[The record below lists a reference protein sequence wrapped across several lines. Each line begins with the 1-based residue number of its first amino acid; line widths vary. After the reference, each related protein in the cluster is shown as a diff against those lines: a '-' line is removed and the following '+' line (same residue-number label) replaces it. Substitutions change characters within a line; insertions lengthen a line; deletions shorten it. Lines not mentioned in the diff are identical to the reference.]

1 LPMGGGG
8 GLKMAKDIIAFYI
21 GGMGD
26 YYIELLTGF
35 GFGDDCKRI
44 DELYK
49 NKETRSQAS
58 AAVPDRMVEALTISG
73 DPQHCIEEL
82 KRRRQFGIDLP
93 ILNLPTN
100 MPYEMVEMYIR
111 GMAPR

>member
-1 LPMGGGG
+1 
-8 GLKMAKDIIAFYI
+8 
-21 GGMGD
+21 
-26 YYIELLTGF
+26 
-35 GFGDDCKRI
+35 
-44 DELYK
+44 
-49 NKETRSQAS
+49 
-58 AAVPDRMVEALTISG
+58 MVEALTISG